1 MYNASQRVGFKRAQ
15 RGIAAIEMAIT
26 LPVLLL
32 LLVGT
37 AELGRAFYQYNALTK
52 SIRTAVRYLADHA
65 IDDTSGIVQLTAEKQ
80 TTVKNLAVY
89 ANASGGGDP
98 VVAGLD
104 AADVTVTQVDSSH
117 FEVTASFNYQPI
129 FLRIPTFGYSASDV
143 DSGLTLTASVT
154 MRAL

>member
-37 AELGRAFYQYNALTK
+37 AELGRAFYQYNTVTK

-65 IDDTSGIVQLTAEKQ
+65 IDDTSGVVQLSAEKQ
-80 TTVKNLAVY
+80 TAAKNLTIY
-89 ANASGGGDP
+89 ATTSGGGEP
-98 VVAGLD
+98 IVAGLD
-104 AADVTVTQVDSSH
+104 AGDVTVTQIDSSH
-117 FEVTASFNYQPI
+117 FEVTVNFNYQPI

-143 DSGLTLTASVT
+143 DTGLALTASVT
-154 MRAL
+154 MRVL

>member
-1 MYNASQRVGFKRAQ
+1 MYNPSQRFGFKQAQ

-37 AELGRAFYQYNALTK
+37 AELGRAFYQYNELTK
-52 SIRTAVRYLADHA
+52 SIRAAARYLSIEA
-65 IDDTSGIVQLTAEKQ
+65 TEGESKIVQLSSDKQ
-80 TTVKNLAVY
+80 TATRNLVVY
-89 ANASGGGDP
+89 SNTAGGGDP
-98 VVAGLD
+98 IVAGLD
-104 AADVTVTQVDSSH
+104 AGDVTVTQIDSRH
-117 FEVTASFNYQPI
+117 IEVRVSFDYQPM

-143 DSGLTLTASVT
+143 DTGLTLTASVT